1 MIFNHIVIQNILR
14 DKWTY
19 ISYFLSSVFSIL
31 VFFLF
36 SVTAF
41 HPMLKEMDTNS
52 TLGITMILASFIV
65 YIFSFVFII
74 YSLFAFLKKKTKN
87 LGIFMITG
95 ASMKQVRKMVFRE
108 NMLIAGVA
116 IITAIAFGLIIA
128 PLFLMVAKK
137 VLQANSF
144 GMYVP
149 VQAIALTVVLFAILF
164 FIVSKFMT
172 RFINK
177 EEAVHLLKTDV
188 TQEKLIAPAP
198 WRLILSLSV
207 SGFLLLSL
215 KMNMGWI
222 ESIGMFYYI
231 ALFISLLLA
240 IYFIVMQ
247 GTLLAILLLQK
258 RPSYFQ
264 KTNILFVSNLEAK
277 GRSHAHVIYLLTVL
291 LLGVFVCTS
300 VLYSSYYNV
309 KENTEAL
316 YPYSYQYISLPENT
330 LEDEQKDITFIET
343 TLSKAG
349 NYDAYYSEFKT
360 DEKRRIAFMSVTNY
374 NSLGLH
380 EKISL
385 KKNEYYVV
393 AGNEGVLPSTETI
406 HEYLLT
412 KPHYA
417 GLEKQNI
424 FSTGLQNVYYIVPDA
439 VYETIDY
446 PVYKVFAYELEN
458 WTEKIDVAKTLASGV
473 PIDLDVHLIA
483 SKIELYNAEK
493 SVKSIMFFIGFMLSL
508 IFLSAAMSIL
518 YFYLQTS
525 LEGEKK
531 KYAGIRKI
539 GLSVKEI
546 ASVVTRE
553 LATLIFIPFTFASII
568 LFVAMLSMRHY
579 ISMTFYQMTAIGVGV
594 FLLLFVISFCIIR
607 WGYLNKLVKES

>member
-1 MIFNHIVIQNILR
+1 M
-14 DKWTY
+14 
-19 ISYFLSSVFSIL
+19 
-31 VFFLF
+31 
-36 SVTAF
+36 
-41 HPMLKEMDTNS
+41 
-52 TLGITMILASFIV
+52 
-65 YIFSFVFII
+65 
-74 YSLFAFLKKKTKN
+74 
-87 LGIFMITG
+87 
-95 ASMKQVRKMVFRE
+95 
-108 NMLIAGVA
+108 
-116 IITAIAFGLIIA
+116 
-128 PLFLMVAKK
+128 
-137 VLQANSF
+137 
-144 GMYVP
+144 
-149 VQAIALTVVLFAILF
+149 
-164 FIVSKFMT
+164 
-172 RFINK
+172 
-177 EEAVHLLKTDV
+177 
-188 TQEKLIAPAP
+188 
-198 WRLILSLSV
+198 
-207 SGFLLLSL
+207 
-215 KMNMGWI
+215 
-222 ESIGMFYYI
+222 
-231 ALFISLLLA
+231 
-240 IYFIVMQ
+240 
-247 GTLLAILLLQK
+247 
-258 RPSYFQ
+258 
-264 KTNILFVSNLEAK
+264 
-277 GRSHAHVIYLLTVL
+277 
-291 LLGVFVCTS
+291 FVCTS